1 MTDDRIP
8 TGLIV
13 EGQLR
18 RLSGE
23 SIPAYVVNRGAYAA
37 GLIVVKI
44 NTIEEGCMV
53 LVQQRDLDGEL
64 GWMSALGGENTV
76 VESEADAY
84 IARAIDRDP
93 DLWVI
98 EVEDR
103 QRRNPFEGKVFKV

>member
-1 MTDDRIP
+1 MDEARIP

-18 RLSGE
+18 RLSSQ

-37 GLIVVKI
+37 GLILVKI
-44 NTIEEGCMV
+44 NTIEEGCIV
-53 LVQQRDLDGEL
+53 LIQQRDIEGEL
-64 GWMSALGGENTV
+64 GWMAVLGGTNTV
-76 VESEADAY
+76 PEKEADAY
-84 IARAIDRDP
+84 IARAVSRDP

-103 QRRNPFEGKVFKV
+103 QRRNPFEGKAIS